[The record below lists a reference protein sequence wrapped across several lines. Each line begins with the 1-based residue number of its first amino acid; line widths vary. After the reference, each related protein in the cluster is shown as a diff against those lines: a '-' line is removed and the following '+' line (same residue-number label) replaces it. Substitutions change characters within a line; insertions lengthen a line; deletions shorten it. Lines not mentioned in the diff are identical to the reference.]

1 MAEADYKRSR
11 PSTTTADQRAQMNYN
26 ELPQFHEKE
35 EDNRQTLDA
44 HARMAEADY
53 KRYHPSTVTADEQN
67 RHEFIQFLDK
77 ELLQLYRKELREE
90 TQDTA

>member
-1 MAEADYKRSR
+1 
-11 PSTTTADQRAQMNYN
+11 MNYK

-67 RHEFIQFLDK
+67 RHEFTQFLDK
-77 ELLQLYRKELREE
+77 ELLQLYRKELRDRQRRLE